1 MSRPEI
7 RVVPID
13 SVCPDPI
20 NPRYDLGDLTSFTED
35 IAASG
40 IQTPLT
46 VRAGSHGRTEG
57 KCGDCGQSVPRV
69 SSGVLAE
76 HDHHNVPCPGGSMLP
91 CDEWWILD
99 GHRRHQAAMDA
110 GLRDVPIIVNTD
122 VRSDA
127 DALMFMIR
135 SSVHRRDLT
144 PLEEAHAFQQLELFG
159 VTATRIAQQTRQP
172 IGKVKGRRR
181 LLDLTDSAKADLKAG
196 RMTLDDAH
204 ALLDLPPERADQA
217 LRSIGTRSFRQ
228 EVARHE
234 LAMVSSEPTDAE
246 VAAKL
251 RENFLA
257 PYLDGLAR
265 PVESGPLKRAW
276 LDALALGLPARLS
289 RKWMGLLGLEDPSEV
304 THVAF
309 ARAMTALAV
318 CLSDDR
324 SIYDLLGALGYDMSP
339 VETELLEG
347 A

>member
-7 RVVPID
+7 RVVPVD

-20 NPRYDLGDLTSFTED
+20 NPRFDLGDLTSFTED

-46 VRAGSHGRTEG
+46 VRAGSHGRTDG

-69 SSGVLAE
+69 PSGVLAE
-76 HDHHNVPCPGGSMLP
+76 HTHDDHPCPGGSMLP

-110 GLRDVPIIVNTD
+110 GLREVPIIVNTD

-172 IGKVKGRRR
+172 IGKVKARRR
-181 LLDLTDSAKADLKAG
+181 LLDLSDAAKADLKAG

-246 VAAKL
+246 IAAKL
-251 RENFLA
+251 REDFLA
-257 PYLDGLAR
+257 PFLDGTMR
-265 PVESGPLKRAW
+265 PVDTPALKRAW
-276 LDALALGLPARLS
+276 LEALALGLPS
-289 RKWMGLLGLEDPSEV
+289 RVSRRWAALLGLTDPAEV
-304 THVAF
+304 AHVAF
-309 ARAMTALAV
+309 ARAMTALTV

-324 SIYDLLGALGYDMSP
+324 SIYDLLDVLGYEVSP